1 MIKTNATRKYRKVL
15 SITLASLLLA
25 TSFPVNGGTSLAKS
39 APETLAA
46 AAQFDIGSSLPFPFN
61 GALPAPASAFPTMAA
76 AQGSNFVYVISS
88 FHAFGNECIPSS
100 TCNGP
105 FREYTFNLPP
115 NATTGSGHIMLQASH
130 VDVDCNTFTINGRQI
145 SVLNDRNG
153 STSAQVEMND
163 IPSGV
168 LRPGANRLFIQ
179 ARDVNCSVNG
189 QLDDF
194 RVSNVVIFYRTQ

>member
-1 MIKTNATRKYRKVL
+1 MIKTNAMRKYRKVL

-25 TSFPVNGGTSLAKS
+25 TSFPVNGGTSSAKS

-46 AAQFDIGSSLPFPFN
+46 AAQFDFGSSLPFPFN
-61 GALPAPASAFPTMAA
+61 GALPASAAIVGKAAA

-88 FHAFGNECIPSS
+88 FQSFGNECLPGV
-100 TCNGP
+100 CKGP
-105 FREYTFNLPP
+105 FAEYTFTLPN

-168 LRPGANRLFIQ
+168 LKPGVNKLFIQ
-179 ARDVNCSVNG
+179 ARSQSCTVTG
-189 QLDDF
+189 QIDDF
-194 RVSNVVIFYRTQ
+194 RVSNVVVFYRTQ